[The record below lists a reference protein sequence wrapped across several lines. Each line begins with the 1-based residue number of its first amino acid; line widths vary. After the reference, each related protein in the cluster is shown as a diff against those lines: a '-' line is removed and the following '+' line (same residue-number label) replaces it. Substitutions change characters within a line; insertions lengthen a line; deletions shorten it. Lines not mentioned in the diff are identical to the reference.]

1 MYQNTSD
8 AEAALRVGVS
18 SEEQASSARQRP
30 GSEHSLAASREVAL
44 QLEEPTVEAEDEELP
59 TTEQHQPCQ
68 QDLRFVSRQNL

>member
-1 MYQNTSD
+1 MRQSTLE
-8 AEAALRVGVS
+8 AQAALRVGVS
-18 SEEQASSARQRP
+18 FEEEASSARQQP

-44 QLEEPTVEAEDEELP
+44 QLEEPTVEGEDEELP